1 MKELINFL
9 TDWGDISVGVVF
21 VLIPFSAFVALFH
34 HVILGGIYGW
44 DYKHKNEHS
53 NNPRYISSRYFARSE
68 DGNFFSGFPVFSF
81 DFS

>member
-44 DYKHKNEHS
+44 DY
-53 NNPRYISSRYFARSE
+53 ISLFWNQLLYAS
-68 DGNFFSGFPVFSF
+68 
-81 DFS
+81 